1 MEDSYEKECQTSLLL
16 SLSGGVLLTVPGI
29 LFTPAMLRLLNTP
42 EEIMASSAAYLRI
55 YFSGIIFVFLYN
67 VSSAVL
73 RALGDSQRPLYYL
86 IVCCFINI
94 FLDVILVAFFR
105 LGVTGVAIATVTA
118 QAVSALLTLRALCR
132 LDLGGD
138 HPLALRTLHFDTLIL
153 SEIFWIGFPAALQ
166 SIMNSL
172 PGFLGSDCCCDG
184 RLLFLQNQTCSFL
197 NLSRINSPC
206 SRKIPEAGA
215 GC

>member
-1 MEDSYEKECQTSLLL
+1 M
-16 SLSGGVLLTVPGI
+16 
-29 LFTPAMLRLLNTP
+29 
-42 EEIMASSAAYLRI
+42 
-55 YFSGIIFVFLYN
+55 
-67 VSSAVL
+67 
-73 RALGDSQRPLYYL
+73 
-86 IVCCFINI
+86 
-94 FLDVILVAFFR
+94 
-105 LGVTGVAIATVTA
+105 TGVAIATVTA

-138 HPLALRTLHFDTLIL
+138 HPLALRTLHLDTLIL

-172 PGFLGSDCCCDG
+172 PGFLVSDCCYDG